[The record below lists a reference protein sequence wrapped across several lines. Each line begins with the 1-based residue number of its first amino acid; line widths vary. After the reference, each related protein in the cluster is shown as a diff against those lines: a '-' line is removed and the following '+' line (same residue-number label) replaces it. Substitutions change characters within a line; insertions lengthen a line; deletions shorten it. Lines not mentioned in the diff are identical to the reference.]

1 MRLLNYLYCRFYQL
15 MVSVGNGDIAA
26 FASVAFMA
34 FAIVLNVA
42 CVITLLYALADVKII
57 PSTPVALTVAACI
70 LISLYFLLVYN
81 GKSSRIMAQYKG
93 EDRKEWVRGRIVVI
107 AYLVLS
113 FAVLMASVFLMIRK
127 NDGGL

>member
-1 MRLLNYLYCRFYQL
+1 MRLLNYLYYRFYQL
-15 MVSVGNGDIAA
+15 LVSVGNGDIEV
-26 FASVAFMA
+26 FASILFMT

-42 CVITLLYALADVKII
+42 CVIALLYALADVKII
-57 PSTPVALTVAACI
+57 PSGLMALGVAVCI
-70 LISLYFLLVYN
+70 MISLYFLLVHN
-81 GKSSRIMAQYKG
+81 GKSSQIMAQYKG
-93 EDRKEWVRGRIVVI
+93 EDRKDWVRGRIVVI